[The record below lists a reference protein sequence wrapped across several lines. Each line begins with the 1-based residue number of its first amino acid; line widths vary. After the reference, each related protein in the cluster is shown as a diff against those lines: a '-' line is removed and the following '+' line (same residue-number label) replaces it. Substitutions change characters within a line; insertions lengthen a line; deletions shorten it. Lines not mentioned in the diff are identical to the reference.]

1 MHEPRTLLL
10 SLVCHLQLSF
20 FTLKTE
26 AVLYR
31 TAPVFP
37 QEPQK
42 LVTMESTLLTTI
54 ATYA

>member
-1 MHEPRTLLL
+1 MHERRTQLL
-10 SLVCHLQLSF
+10 SLVFHLQLSF

-26 AVLYR
+26 AALYR
-31 TAPVFP
+31 TAPVSQ

>member
-1 MHEPRTLLL
+1 MHERRTQLL
-10 SLVCHLQLSF
+10 SLVFHLQLSF
-20 FTLKTE
+20 FTLKVE

-31 TAPVFP
+31 TAPVSQ

>member
-1 MHEPRTLLL
+1 MHERRTLLL
-10 SLVCHLQLSF
+10 SLVFHLQLSS
-20 FTLKTE
+20 FTLKVE

-31 TAPVFP
+31 SAPVSQ

>member
-10 SLVCHLQLSF
+10 SLVFHLQLSF

-31 TAPVFP
+31 TAPVSQ